1 MAVPTP
7 EDLFEEAPDVLTEED
22 LLSDES
28 IFIVNMC
35 CSAIHSSTHAHTHT
49 LTQFSLFDGDQQLL
63 SVAGRR
69 DVIASTD
76 RPTDD
81 VDDDDEDVMTGNWE
95 SIFPS
100 PLRSERCV

>member
-1 MAVPTP
+1 MTDRRASASLSSNSTMMLAKWAASRNPREEGAVAVPTP

-49 LTQFSLFDGDQQLL
+49 IFLI
-63 SVAGRR
+63 RWR
-69 DVIASTD
+69 STVTISG
-76 RPTDD
+76 RPT
-81 VDDDDEDVMTGNWE
+81 
-95 SIFPS
+95 
-100 PLRSERCV
+100 